1 VELDGGI
8 SSSTEVLD
16 IGWIDGVTPDYEVGP
31 SMAVEFTGRTSGHV
45 DVMIAALNVEYEFHV
60 ADGSSYCFED
70 TLELQ
75 RLRQR
80 LLTSRGPVRSGD
92 SGAWV
97 CTLGD
102 AGTEWCAMVI
112 GEDGIRG
119 YAIYAVD
126 VLRWLQ
132 SEGYPLSPSTQVFAA
147 P

>member
-80 LLTSRGPVRSGD
+80 LLTSRGPVS
-92 SGAWV
+92 
-97 CTLGD
+97 
-102 AGTEWCAMVI
+102 AMVI